1 MNNKLIGSKLTTTQ
15 FYLNTGILFLATII
29 LIKNFLFNKLDNLRS
44 NLLNLISNNY
54 FFNKHLK
61 NLLKI
66 IKQKFIFNTHIKSNF
81 FLNKNDWEKL
91 YIGKPI
97 TITGIT
103 VGKGT
108 SGNIKKHNFSRG
120 PISHG
125 SKHVRLQGS
134 LGAGTTPGRTL
145 PGKRMAGHLGSN
157 AKKTLITKILLLNPK
172 ENFIFIKGPTPG
184 KKKNSLLLY

>member
-1 MNNKLIGSKLTTTQ
+1 MNNKLIGSKLATTQ

-29 LIKNFLFNKLDNLRS
+29 LIKNLFFNKLDNLRS
-44 NLLNLISNNY
+44 SLLNLISNNY
-54 FFNKHLK
+54 FFNKNLK

-66 IKQKFIFNTHIKSNF
+66 IKKEVIFNNPIKSNF
-81 FLNKNDWEKL
+81 FLTKKNWEKL
-91 YIGKPI
+91 YAGKLI

-108 SGNIKKHNFSRG
+108 AGNIKKHNFSRG
-120 PISHG
+120 PVSHG

-145 PGKRMAGHLGSN
+145 PGKRMSGHLGT
-157 AKKTLITKILLLNPK
+157 AKKTLVTKILLLNPK
-172 ENFIFIKGPTPG
+172 ENFMFIKGPAPG